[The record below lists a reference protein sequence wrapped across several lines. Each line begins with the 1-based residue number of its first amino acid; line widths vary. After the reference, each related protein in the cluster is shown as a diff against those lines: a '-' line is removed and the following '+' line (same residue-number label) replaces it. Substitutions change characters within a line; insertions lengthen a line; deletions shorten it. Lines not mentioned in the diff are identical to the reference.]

1 MQAFERPPEYD
12 VVMVED
18 PLFRVQEIREQLEAQ
33 DPIKDRVNRLANEAE
48 GPGVDPEGK
57 EVWSGRRC
65 CWLTVDRFLSDL
77 RTHRPPIRRTCP
89 VCTRVWECR
98 VNPAV
103 YHNGAEVRVG

>member
-1 MQAFERPPEYD
+1 
-12 VVMVED
+12 MVED
-18 PLFRVQEIREQLEAQ
+18 PLFRIQEVREQLEAQ
-33 DPIKDRVNRLANEAE
+33 DPIKDRVNRLANVAE
-48 GPGVDPEGK
+48 GPGFDLEGK

-89 VCTRVWECR
+89 ACTRVWECR

-103 YHNGAEVRVG
+103 YHNGAEVRGG